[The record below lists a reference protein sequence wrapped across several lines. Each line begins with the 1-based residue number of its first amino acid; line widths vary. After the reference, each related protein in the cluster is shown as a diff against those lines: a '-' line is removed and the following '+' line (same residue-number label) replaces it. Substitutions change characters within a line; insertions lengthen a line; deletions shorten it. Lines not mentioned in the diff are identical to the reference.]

1 MKLQCKRTDQ
11 TNFTTPGM
19 RVVITS
25 RKKREFNVT
34 AMFHKQASHL
44 PENEKGKAEQGC
56 QEIA

>member
-1 MKLQCKRTDQ
+1 MQKDRPDKFYNSWNESCDH
-11 TNFTTPGM
+11 
-19 RVVITS
+19 S
-25 RKKREFNVT
+25 WKREFNVT